1 MARTAD
7 DVTDRTSSLPGR
19 RLALSLRS
27 RLIVLV
33 TLSVVPLLLFSLA
46 NEYLTYREHRANA
59 GQRSLDLARSMALSV
74 TQELR
79 AEVAAMQT
87 LALSAELQA
96 DDIPAFRKQAEAVV
110 AHQLPGANIVLLRED
125 GQQVMNT
132 ALPRGAPLPRRPE
145 TENLRQVFATGR
157 PSISNLYQSVV
168 RDQPVVPVDVPVRRA
183 DGSIV
188 YGLSLNPPLDT
199 FAEVIRRQP
208 IPEGWVASLFDRRGI
223 IVARAPNAE
232 RFVGHEASAE
242 LLPHLL
248 AEREGIIDTVSLEG
262 IPLLTAFS
270 RAEPYDWSVDI
281 GVPRAELTA
290 PSLRAALLTLAVG
303 GCLLGLT
310 LVLALLMA
318 RQITGPMAVL
328 HRLAAADETGPARFG
343 PTGLGEADE
352 VAEAL
357 RVAAARRRAAEES
370 RKSTEEDLRKLNET
384 LAQHAADA
392 MAERDAA
399 QARLFQSQKLEAIGQ
414 LTGGIAHD
422 FNNLL
427 TSVIFNIDFM
437 QKAVSDNETVR
448 AFAQNALRSAERGAK
463 LVSQLLS
470 FGRRQMLRPE
480 PVLVDQAL
488 ADMRLL
494 IDGAVGAATEI
505 RISAAPGLWSSS
517 IDRTQFES
525 AMLNL
530 AINARD
536 AMPKG
541 GRLSFTAE
549 NVRMAS
555 ADASRLDI
563 APSDYVKL
571 AVTDTGA
578 GMPPEGVRQAF
589 EPFFTTKDVSKGSG
603 LGLSQ
608 VYGFAKQ
615 SGGTATIESVLG
627 KGTTVHLFLP
637 RAESEAAVTHDSES
651 AFELPTEAEAGKTI
665 LVVEDEADVSS
676 AVAASLGSLGYHALV
691 ARDATEAMATLAS
704 DEPIGLL
711 FSDIVLQGGVNGI
724 ELARHARRLRQDL
737 RVLLTSGYP
746 GEHWMHHRGAGEF
759 EVLAKPYSQRQLAA
773 KIHDLLRAVPPPAMS

>member
-199 FAEVIRRQP
+199 FAEFIRRQP

-223 IVARAPNAE
+223 IIARAPNAE

-310 LVLALLMA
+310 LVLAVLMA

-470 FGRRQMLRPE
+470 FGRRQ
-480 PVLVDQAL
+480 
-488 ADMRLL
+488 

-637 RAESEAAVTHDSES
+637 KAESEAAVTHDAES

-665 LVVEDEADVSS
+665 LVVEDEADVSA

-773 KIHDLLRAVPPPAMS
+773 KIHDLLREVPPPAMS